1 MVAWGRGRV
10 NKGRPRCS
18 VGSERIAP
26 RGSTALMASVAW
38 AIIDPARRPVI
49 LLLLAL
55 HVYAIG
61 SHLVVHFEPRFVLPS
76 MFALLVGLGYM
87 LAARASG
94 KAMPCCRHHSK
105 ICRALPTSAN
115 FSKTIRIACCTR

>member
-10 NKGRPRCS
+10 NTGRPGCS

-38 AIIDPARRPVI
+38 AIVDPARRPVI

-55 HVYAIG
+55 HVYVIG
-61 SHLVVHFEPRFVLPS
+61 SHLVVHF
-76 MFALLVGLGYM
+76 ALG
-87 LAARASG
+87 
-94 KAMPCCRHHSK
+94 
-105 ICRALPTSAN
+105 LPTPNYGAQPGAHFTN
-115 FSKTIRIACCTR
+115 CAHV